1 MYGIGSRIKSRRQEL
16 GMTQQE
22 LATKL
27 GYKSRSTINKV
38 EEGINDLTQTAVVK
52 YAKVLNTTPAYLMGW
67 EEEESVQLYRA
78 LSFEN
83 KEAVDAMI
91 RRLAK
96 YQKEMR
102 GMLNDSRSDK

>member
-1 MYGIGSRIKSRRQEL
+1 MYGIGSRIKARRQEL

-22 LATKL
+22 LANKL

-38 EEGINDLTQTAVVK
+38 EEGINDLAQTAVVK
-52 YAKVLNTTPAYLMGW
+52 YAKALNTTPAYLMGW
-67 EEEESVQLYRA
+67 EEEESVKLYRS

-91 RRLAK
+91 RRLAA
-96 YQKEMR
+96 YQEGLK
-102 GMLNDSRSDK
+102 NDSRKDK